1 MEFMEYRKVKYG
13 KVPIV
18 PSNAVVLYNDLERL
32 DTLFLIGRYKGINK
46 EIMRKDITDSE
57 AHILTICK
65 LISDNNFN
73 LLTHIGNALGVDLR
87 A

>member
-1 MEFMEYRKVKYG
+1 MEFMEYRKIQYD

-18 PSNAVVLYNDLERL
+18 PSDVVALYNDLERL
-32 DTLFLIGRYKGINK
+32 DTLFLIGRYKGLK
-46 EIMRKDITDSE
+46 KDMTRKGRTDTE

-73 LLTHIGNALGVDLR
+73 LLTRIGDVLRVDMLS
-87 A
+87 